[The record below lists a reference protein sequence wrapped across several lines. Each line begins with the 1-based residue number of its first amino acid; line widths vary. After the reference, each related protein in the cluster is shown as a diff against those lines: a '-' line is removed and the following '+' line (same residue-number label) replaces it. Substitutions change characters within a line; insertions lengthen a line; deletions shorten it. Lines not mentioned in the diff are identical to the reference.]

1 MVKTA
6 EAIAKQM
13 KDKVCYCCGR
23 TKEITIHHL
32 RDIHIK
38 TKSGK
43 GMFNG
48 YILLC
53 RDCHD
58 FVEEINNKH
67 KSYLKK
73 LIKEVENE

>member
-1 MVKTA
+1 MKVA

-23 TKEITIHHL
+23 TDNITIHHL

-43 GMFNG
+43 GKFNG

-67 KSYLKK
+67 KSELKK
-73 LIKEVENE
+73 ERGPYDKS